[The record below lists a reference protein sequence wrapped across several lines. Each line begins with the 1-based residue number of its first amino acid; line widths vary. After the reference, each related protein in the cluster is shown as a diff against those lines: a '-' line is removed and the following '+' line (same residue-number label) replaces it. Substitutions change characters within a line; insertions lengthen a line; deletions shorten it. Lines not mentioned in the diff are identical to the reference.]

1 MAFWVHAWWGGRRAG
16 NISGPAEPGA
26 SASGTAVA
34 RDRIPMSEPFLPTR
48 RFGQELRATFTLAL
62 PLVLGHVSTGLIN
75 FVDNVIAG
83 HHGTRTLAS
92 VTVGT
97 ALLWLP
103 MMVPIGTLI
112 ALTASISQLDG
123 AGRREAIGPL
133 FRQALW
139 LGLGL
144 GLAMFAFL
152 SLVPLAL
159 PGFGIAPD
167 IVPGA
172 TAFAHAVRWGVPALV
187 LFFCMRY
194 LSEGMH
200 WTLPTMVLGFA
211 GLAVLAPLGWA
222 LTFGIGPLP
231 ELGAAGLGAA
241 SATVMWLQALAFAL
255 YLARSRR
262 FAPLGLFAR
271 LEPPDRREIGRLLAT
286 GLPIGVTVLMEGG
299 LFIAT
304 ALLIARLGEVP
315 AAAHQIAINVSAL
328 CFMLPMGLAEATTVR
343 VGHALGAGD
352 GDGVRRA
359 ARAGYAIVLGTQ
371 AASATLLLA
380 GHEAIVAVYTSD
392 AAVAAL
398 ASSLLLYAAAFQ
410 FPDGIQVMSAGAL
423 RGLKDTRV
431 PMFLA
436 VLAYWG
442 LGMPLGAGLGLGLG
456 WGPQGMW
463 AGLIAGLS
471 VAALLL
477 GLRLAHSLRRLPSG
491 PVT

>member
-1 MAFWVHAWWGGRRAG
+1 M
-16 NISGPAEPGA
+16 SSPATP
-26 SASGTAVA
+26 V
-34 RDRIPMSEPFLPTR
+34 P
-48 RFGQELRATFTLAL
+48 RFGHELRATATLAL
-62 PLVLGHVSTGLIN
+62 PLVLGHVSTGLIS

-83 HHGTRTLAS
+83 HHGTRTLAA

-123 AGRREAIGPL
+123 AGRRDAIAPL

-144 GLAMFAFL
+144 GLLMFAFL
-152 SLVPLAL
+152 SAVPYALAA
-159 PGFGIAPD
+159 FGIAAD
-167 IVPGA
+167 IIPGA
-172 TAFAHAVRWGVPALV
+172 TAFAHAVRWGVPALI

-194 LSEGMH
+194 LSEGLH
-200 WTLPTMVLGFA
+200 WTLPTMLLGFG
-211 GLAVLAPLGWA
+211 GLAVLAPLGYA
-222 LTFGIGPLP
+222 LTFGLGPLP

-241 SATVMWLQALAFAL
+241 SATVMWLQAACFAG
-255 YLARSRR
+255 YLARSKR

-271 LEPPDRREIGRLLAT
+271 FEAPRWGAIRELLAT

-299 LFIAT
+299 LFIVT

-328 CFMLPMGLAEATTVR
+328 CFMVPMGLAEATTVR
-343 VGHALGAGD
+343 VGRALGAGD
-352 GDGVRRA
+352 PHGVRRA
-359 ARAGYAIVLGTQ
+359 ARAGYAIVLLTQ
-371 AASATLLLA
+371 TLSALVLLL
-380 GHEAIVAVYTSD
+380 GHDAIVAVYTRD
-392 AAVAAL
+392 LAVAAL

-423 RGLKDTRV
+423 RGLRDTRV

-436 VLAYWG
+436 MASYWG

-463 AGLIAGLS
+463 TGLI
-471 VAALLL
+471 L
-477 GLRLAHSLRRLPSG
+477 GLAAAAVLMGWRLAWSLRRLPPPVATTSG
-491 PVT
+491 TVTSGA